1 MNARGE
7 PAAAVSAPAPAPA
20 AAPVS
25 AGPRASVADFRAV
38 VALAREAREAR
49 LVHALENWVHL
60 VKFERG
66 RIEMRVNPKAPP
78 ALPGE
83 LSDRLAK
90 WTGERWVVSVSSAE
104 GEATLAEQEAAADQ
118 ARRASAAQDPL
129 LKAAM
134 AAFPGARIVT
144 VRDRDEFASETDS
157 ETSEG
162 S

>member
-7 PAAAVSAPAPAPA
+7 PAAAMSAPAPVAAPA
-20 AAPVS
+20 PS

-38 VALAREAREAR
+38 VALARDAREAR

-66 RIEMRVNPKAPP
+66 RIEIRLNPKAPP
-78 ALPGE
+78 GFPGE
-83 LSDRLAK
+83 LSDKLAK
-90 WTGERWVVSVSSAE
+90 WTAERWVVSVSSAE
-104 GEATLAEQEAAADQ
+104 GEATISDQNEAADQ